1 MTTIK
6 QASFSGGEIAPAL
19 YARADLVKYATG
31 LRTCK
36 NFAVARHGGVFN
48 RPGTRFIGDVKN
60 YFDAPRLIPF
70 VFNSDQT
77 YVLEFGDQYMRV
89 IRNGV
94 LLTLSTQNITAATNA
109 NPCVLT
115 VNAHGYSDGD
125 EVSVASVVGMTE
137 LNGRNFK
144 VANATTNTF
153 SLQTPDGIELDSS
166 VYGSYV
172 SGGTV
177 AKVYEL
183 ATPFFISDIFDV
195 QYAQSGDIV
204 TMVHPSYAPQE
215 LRRLGHTFWSIGAV
229 SIAPTQAAPTG
240 LVASG
245 TAGGN
250 NYIYHVTAVSAT
262 TGEESLA
269 QTITNSSVTAP
280 ATNAH
285 TITWTP
291 ASGAGEYNIYMEVNG
306 VPGYM
311 GSAIGSSYV
320 NSSNIGDLTDTP
332 PVSRN
337 PFPSAGNYPSAVGYF
352 QQRRVFGNT
361 DNNPETVWTSR
372 TGLPYNFLVSS
383 PSQSDD
389 AVTFTLSGKYV
400 NEIRH
405 ILEVNRLLVLTS
417 GGEWTVEG
425 DAAGILKPT
434 DINAKQ
440 QAYNGAASLTP
451 LIVNGTVLYVQARGT
466 IIRDMGFDYSVDG
479 YRGNDL
485 TIFATHLFD
494 KYTIRDWTYQQI
506 PHSIVWVARSDGTL
520 LGLTYIRE
528 HEVLAWHRHDL
539 GGTVESVCVV
549 PEGTEDALY
558 LVVYRAGKRTIER
571 MASRNFNE
579 IEDAVFLDS
588 SLSYD
593 GRNTNAG
600 LTMNVTGGTA
610 WTYDELLTITA
621 SSAFFE
627 AADVGNGINITTPE
641 GDVIRFVIE
650 GYTSATEVTARST
663 KTVPVSIRGV
673 STTSWAKAVDE
684 LTNLWHLEGQEVS
697 VFADGFVVANPKNA
711 SYDVLTVTNGT
722 IVLDRPYG
730 VIHVGLPYMS
740 DIETLDLDSTDGET
754 LMDKKKL
761 VGKVTMAVESSR
773 GIWVGSTPPTD
784 DDVNPVEG
792 LTEMKLRDTEDPNDP
807 VDLETGNIDINI
819 QSEWNQNGRVF
830 VRQIDPVPLSVLSVA
845 PAGFV
850 PVRR

>member
-6 QASFSGGEIAPAL
+6 QSSFSGGEIAPAL

-48 RPGTRFIGDVKN
+48 RPGTEYVCDVAN
-60 YFDAPRLIPF
+60 FFDAVRLIPF
-70 VFNSDQT
+70 VFNADQT
-77 YVLEFGDQYMRV
+77 YVLEFGEQYMRV
-89 IRNGV
+89 IREGV
-94 LLTLSTQNITAATNA
+94 LLTLATQNITASTNA
-109 NPCVLT
+109 NPCVIT

-125 EVSVASVVGMTE
+125 EVSITSVGGMTE

-144 VANATTNTF
+144 VANATANTF
-153 SLQTPDGIELDSS
+153 SIQTTDGVDVDSS
-166 VYGSYV
+166 AYGVYT
-172 SGGTV
+172 SGGDA

-183 ATPFFISDIFDV
+183 TTPFLVSDLADL
-195 QYAQSGDIV
+195 QYAQSADVV
-204 TMVHPSYAPQE
+204 TIVHPSYPPQE
-215 LRRLGHTFWSIGAV
+215 LRRISHTFWSIGAV
-229 SIAPTQAAPTG
+229 SIGPAQASPTG
-240 LVASG
+240 LGVAG
-245 TAGGN
+245 TAGAN
-250 NYIYHVTAVSAT
+250 TYTYHVTAISST
-262 TGEESLA
+262 TGEESIA
-269 QTITNSSVTAP
+269 ATVTQTLITAP

-285 TITWTP
+285 TVTW
-291 ASGAGEYNIYMEVNG
+291 AAAAGADEYNIYMEVNG
-306 VPGYM
+306 VPGYL
-311 GSAIGSSYV
+311 GSAIGLSYV
-320 NSSNIGDLTDTP
+320 NSTNVGDLSDTP
-332 PVSRN
+332 PVARN

-352 QQRRVFGNT
+352 QQRRLFGNT
-361 DNNPETVWTSR
+361 DNNTETVFASR
-372 TGLPYNFLVSS
+372 TGLPANFMVSS
-383 PSQSDD
+383 PSQGDD

-440 QAYNGAASLTP
+440 QAYNGSANITP

-466 IIRDMGFDYSVDG
+466 IIRDLGFDYSVDG

-494 KYTIRDWTYQQI
+494 KYTLRDWAFQQI
-506 PHSIVWVARSDGTL
+506 PHSIVWAVRSDGML

-558 LVVYRAGKRTIER
+558 VSIYRGGKRTIER
-571 MASRNFNE
+571 MASRNIVD
-579 IEDAVFLDS
+579 IEDAIFVDS
-588 SLSYD
+588 ALSYD
-593 GRNTNAG
+593 GTNADQG
-600 LTMNVTGGTA
+600 LTMNVTGGTE

-627 AADVGNGINITTPE
+627 AGDVGNGIHITTND
-641 GDVIRFVIE
+641 GDVVRFIIE
-650 GYTSATEVTARST
+650 GYTSSTVVTARAT

-673 STTSWAKAVDE
+673 STAAWAKAVDSV
-684 LTNLWHLEGQEVS
+684 TNLWHLEGKEVS
-697 VFADGFVVANPKNA
+697 VFADGFVVANPNNA
-711 SYDVLTVTNGT
+711 SYDVLTVSNGT
-722 IVLDRPYG
+722 IILDRPYG
-730 VIHVGLPYMS
+730 VIHAGLPYIS
-740 DIETLDLDSTDGET
+740 DIETLDLDTSDGET

-761 VGKVTMAVESSR
+761 VGKVTMAVEASR
-773 GIWVGSTPPTD
+773 GIWVGANPPTD
-784 DDVNPVEG
+784 DTIDPVEG
-792 LTEMKLRDTEDPNDP
+792 LNEMKLRDTEDSDDP
-807 VDLETGNIDINI
+807 VDLETGSIDINI
-819 QSEWNQNGRVF
+819 RSEWNQGGRVF
-830 VRQIDPVPLSVLSVA
+830 VRQIDPVPVSVLSVA
-845 PAGFV
+845 PSGFV